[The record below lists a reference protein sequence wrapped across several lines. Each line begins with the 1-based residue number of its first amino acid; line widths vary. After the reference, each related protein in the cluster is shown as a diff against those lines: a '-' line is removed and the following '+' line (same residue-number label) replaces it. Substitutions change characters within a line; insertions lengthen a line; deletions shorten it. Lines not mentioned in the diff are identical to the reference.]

1 VSDSPA
7 QRAGGNPDWWKPL
20 EAALALIGGVAD
32 DIRNI
37 LDEDVE
43 KGSEKSFDVQ
53 YLFDQVVPGLLNQT
67 GGLRIRRIN
76 ANPRPFPPNFRSRHA
91 QVVHHLPL
99 KLVVVLEVSPVSPR

>member
-1 VSDSPA
+1 MSDSPA
-7 QRAGGNPDWWKPL
+7 LRAGGSPDWWKPL

-67 GGLRIRRIN
+67 GGLCIRQTN
-76 ANPRPFPPNFRSRHA
+76 ANTPLPPGFQVPPRPGGSSPPA
-91 QVVHHLPL
+91 
-99 KLVVVLEVSPVSPR
+99 